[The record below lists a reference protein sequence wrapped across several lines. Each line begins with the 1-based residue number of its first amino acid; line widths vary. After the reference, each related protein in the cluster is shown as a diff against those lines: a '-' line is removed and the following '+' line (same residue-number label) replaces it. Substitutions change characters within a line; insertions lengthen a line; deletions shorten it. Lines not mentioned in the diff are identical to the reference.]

1 MAASRESPRNCAVVS
16 VSEEDSVI
24 YTLDSSGATK
34 GRQAT
39 LRRPYQTI
47 VLALMVGTSS
57 IAVFDLYLF
66 ASSALH

>member
-1 MAASRESPRNCAVVS
+1 VSYSRDT
-16 VSEEDSVI
+16 SEALKHPLETV
-24 YTLDSSGATK
+24 
-34 GRQAT
+34 
-39 LRRPYQTI
+39 RRPYTTI